1 MKKEIL
7 FSTILLVLNIVSA
20 QYYYPFQ
27 QSRTSELIDNFLM
40 NNQKL
45 VLSFVIGMLVTVIVN
60 FALSG
65 KDNPWKDNSQKQ
77 NLALALGLA
86 AFAFTYFSTPHIQM
100 PAINMSLIMSSSIL
114 ILICFFIYKVFK
126 SENLSSPGMLFLLGI
141 LLILFAILVQY
152 LNSGRFSFSL
162 V

>member
-1 MKKEIL
+1 MRKKLL
-7 FSTILLVLNIVSA
+7 FFIIPFFLNIALA

-27 QSRTSELIDNFLM
+27 QSRTSELINTFLM

-45 VLSFVIGMLVTVIVN
+45 VLSLVFGMLTAVFVN

-65 KDNPWKDNSQKQ
+65 KDNPWKNNSQKQ

-86 AFAFTYFSTPHIQM
+86 VFAFTYFSTPQIQM
-100 PAINMSLIMSSSIL
+100 PAINMSIVMS
-114 ILICFFIYKVFK
+114 FFILLLIGYIVFRILK
-126 SENLSSPGMLFLLGI
+126 SENFSSPGMLLFLGI

-152 LNSGRFSFSL
+152 LNTGRFQFSIE
-162 V
+162 